1 MGTNDDRINTLFGH
15 GRMAAFAVDG
25 DAIYVGVG
33 ACRTVFDIEDAGFR
47 GGKEVMAVDVVK
59 VVKVAGSDHFC
70 CSTWRLLFGVL
81 EDGVY
86 FAAKFVNMVVNV
98 LAGCHEDGG
107 MSVVTAG
114 VHDAIVL

>member
-1 MGTNDDRINTLFGH
+1 
-15 GRMAAFAVDG
+15 MAAFAVDG

-47 GGKEVMAVDVVK
+47 GGKKVMAVDVVK